1 MLNVRWLVRALVVC
15 GLLFASRPS
24 HAVDIAYR
32 SFTASATMGP
42 QAEAFAAKL
51 SSLTSVALG
60 AANRV
65 RFLPLP
71 GTPAIP
77 PAFGG
82 SVLAAVGAGAAGGG
96 FDAAYISGTDL
107 NKTWGFIFN
116 SGVPFGPDFDEFIG
130 FLYGKIIN
138 GKSTGL
144 ELAQWILDAHNKNV
158 VVLPIV
164 ASSEQLSGYF
174 PLPIGDNERHH
185 RGIGLAGLCQQSWTL
200 RYLPPAEYV
209 LGKACDNLVAANV
222 IASKNLRFI
231 AAVPGGGSLVA
242 AVKSGQLQGF
252 EFATPLDDV
261 SQLWSG
267 ADNPGTVGVRFV
279 HTPGWQQQFLIT
291 WMMVNKDVWS
301 GLSAAQQAIA
311 ASVARDHLVSSYAES
326 MQRQGDA
333 LGYILSSNRGDGH
346 HDDDMVL
353 SEWPERDQE
362 RLSIATNQVLN
373 ERTLDPSLPSE
384 DRQDLATLLELL
396 RVYVHANNRY
406 WTLRGVRPQMRFE
419 RWKGPTGQPWID
431 KRPCDR

>member
-1 MLNVRWLVRALVVC
+1 MKVRPLARALLVSIM
-15 GLLFASRPS
+15 LLASRSS

-32 SFTASATMGP
+32 SFTTSATMGP
-42 QAEAFAAKL
+42 QAAAFATKL
-51 SSLTSVALG
+51 AALTDVALG

-65 RFLPLP
+65 RFVPLA

-77 PAFGG
+77 ARFGG
-82 SVLAAVGAGAAGGG
+82 VLDAVAAGASGGG

-107 NKTWGFIFN
+107 NKTWGFLFN

-130 FLYGKIIN
+130 FLYGRIVN
-138 GKSTGL
+138 GASTGL
-144 ELAQWILDAHNKNV
+144 ELLQWILDAQSRNV

-174 PLPIGDNERHH
+174 PLPIGDNEGHT

-200 RYLPPAEYV
+200 RYLPPAQYTID
-209 LGKACDNLVAANV
+209 KACDNLVAAHV
-222 IASKNLRFI
+222 IAAKNIRFI
-231 AAVPGGGSLVA
+231 AAIPGGGSLVA

-261 SQLWSG
+261 SQLWIG

-291 WMMVNKDVWS
+291 WMAVNKDVWNA
-301 GLSAAQQAIA
+301 LSPAQQALA
-311 ASVARDHLVSSYAES
+311 ASVARDHVLSSYAES
-326 MQRQGDA
+326 MQQQGDA
-333 LGYILSSNRGDGH
+333 LRYILSSNRGDGK
-346 HDDDMVL
+346 HDSMVL

-362 RLSIATNQVLN
+362 RLSVATNEILN
-373 ERTLDPSLPSE
+373 ERTLDPTLPSQ

-396 RVYVHANNRY
+396 RAYVHANNPY
-406 WTLRGVRPQMRFE
+406 WSLRGVRPQMRFE
-419 RWKGPTGQPWID
+419 HWKGPTGQPWID
-431 KRPCDR
+431 RRPLDRDR